1 MSNFTI
7 EDYKIAIRANYKE
20 AIKEDVS
27 GVLSDPTP
35 AQLRDFYLRLLERGL
50 SKIDEEILKM
60 FLRANESSS
69 LKKTIEN
76 CNIEK
81 FKPIISFLQGRNTEN
96 RQRIE
101 MAAILISFQLRPFKK
116 FQDQKGIIQN
126 EEVNNSKIDNFLK
139 VKEET
144 KVENSLDSIE
154 TQNAKNEEPSNLQE
168 ENEENKIEFEV
179 ENVITLPARPL
190 NLFVNIK
197 QKVFETLTKKLSR
210 TSFFILIVFG
220 LGFLIS
226 QYIFPKKQCMQWSG
240 DHYEKVDCDLKAD
253 GFAGTNII
261 EPFDENKYKLKKI
274 KVCDTTRFFNNSNDA
289 IIWYAKK
296 SDSAADFFNTHGRHP
311 ETNKPLRPVTKYIVT
326 KYGK

>member
-1 MSNFTI
+1 MLMCNTTL
-7 EDYKIAIRANYKE
+7 EDDYKRLVKERYEEVKNGDLFTYLESPTRAR
-20 AIKEDVS
+20 
-27 GVLSDPTP
+27 LSNLCWEIFEGKNMHQDDLNTFNSLLGIPFDLNAKNKFREKVDRFRPIETFFKGETDPSIM
-35 AQLRDFYLRLLERGL
+35 DFV
-50 SKIDEEILKM
+50 
-60 FLRANESSS
+60 N
-69 LKKTIEN
+69 
-76 CNIEK
+76 
-81 FKPIISFLQGRNTEN
+81 
-96 RQRIE
+96 
-101 MAAILISFQLRPFKK
+101 MAAILVDFQPRPFIKYRRV
-116 FQDQKGIIQN
+116 GIN
-126 EEVNNSKIDNFLK
+126 EEVYEDESLNEKENGNLKNFDASKIKEKQIELAVNF
-139 VKEET
+139 VP
-144 KVENSLDSIE
+144 
-154 TQNAKNEEPSNLQE
+154 Q
-168 ENEENKIEFEV
+168 
-179 ENVITLPARPL
+179 PARPI

-226 QYIFPKKQCMQWSG
+226 QYIFSKKQCMQWSG